1 MKFRA
6 CGKSGFWQSVPL
18 LTRPPLDETIVIN
31 PNEKIEP
38 VNVAEEV
45 SRSFL
50 DYSMSVIISRAL
62 PDARDGL
69 KPSQRRILYA
79 MHDLSLFPG
88 RQHRKCAKICG
99 DTSGN
104 YHPHGEAVIY
114 PTLVHMAQP
123 WAMRERLV
131 DGQGNFGSIE
141 GDPPAAMRYTEA
153 RMTHL
158 GAALMTD
165 MEKDTVDFVPNY
177 DETRTEPTVFPAAFP
192 NLLVNG
198 GTGIAV
204 GMATNIPPHNLAEVV
219 DGICAQIDNSD
230 ITLDE
235 LMKHVKGAD
244 FPTGCVICGVGGIRQ
259 YFETGRGSMKV
270 RGKAGIEELKGG
282 REQIVIT
289 EIPYGV
295 NRATLVER
303 IAQLVNEKV
312 LTDISYV
319 GDQSDENTRV
329 VIELKRDA
337 NPKVTIANLYKH
349 TTLETSFAVIML
361 AIDHGRPKLLPL
373 KEANAAYIEHRR
385 EVVLRRT
392 RFELRKAEERAET
405 LEGYLIALANLDEF
419 LRIIRGS
426 ANRDEARVKLLAFE
440 FTKRQV
446 EQLGILIR
454 NPARLTDGRYAFSE
468 QQADEILNLRLYQLT
483 GLEREKI
490 DKEYKELIETINDL
504 RDILGKEQRVFTI
517 IKKELREI
525 RDKYGSPRLT
535 QIVPDAAEINV
546 EDLIANEGCIISIT
560 HGGFIK
566 RTAVSAF
573 RAQRRGGK
581 GVIGMATREG
591 ATEEEEGDFVE
602 HLFTATTHDYL
613 MFFTATGRA
622 YVEKVYE
629 IPEMG
634 RAAKGRSIANIL
646 ELKPDEKI
654 AATIRVQS
662 KKSGTGTNA
671 VDQTWD
677 ENLHIVFATQSG
689 IVKKSNL
696 SDYANVRRGGI
707 IAIQIEDGDRL
718 IDAKLTNGSNEIV
731 LITKDGMSLRF
742 HEEQLRDQGRNT
754 VGVWG
759 IRPEKGDHVVANA
772 IVDPNAMLLVA
783 GENGIGKR
791 TPFDDY
797 RRQSRGGKGIITMR
811 TGEKTGGVVGA
822 LTVREADEIMLITN
836 KGQMVR
842 TRVKEIRETGRNTMG
857 VKLMDLRN
865 GEKLQA
871 IAPVVSQTAEAEVEQ
886 AAPLP
891 AE

>member
-1 MKFRA
+1 M
-6 CGKSGFWQSVPL
+6 L
-18 LTRPPLDETIVIN
+18 N

-38 VNVAEEV
+38 INVAEEV

-123 WAMRERLV
+123 WAMREPLV
-131 DGQGNFGSIE
+131 DGQGNFGSVE

-165 MEKDTVDFVPNY
+165 MDKDTVDFVPNY

-204 GMATNIPPHNLAEVV
+204 GMATNIPPHNLSEVI
-219 DGICAQIDNSD
+219 DGICAQIDD
-230 ITLDE
+230 PEIELDD
-235 LMKHVKGAD
+235 LMKHVKGPD
-244 FPTGCVICGVGGIRQ
+244 FPTGCVICGVSGIKQ
-259 YFETGRGSMKV
+259 YLETGRGSMKV

-289 EIPYGV
+289 EIPYNV

-303 IAQLVNEKV
+303 IASLVNEKV
-312 LTDISYV
+312 LTEISAV
-319 GDQSDENTRV
+319 RDESDENTRV
-329 VIELKRDA
+329 VIELKRDG
-337 NPKVTIANLYKH
+337 NPKVVINNLYKH
-349 TTLETSFAVIML
+349 TAMESSFAVIML
-361 AIDHGRPKLLPL
+361 AIDRGRPKLLSL
-373 KEANAAYIEHRR
+373 KEANACYIEHRR

-426 ANRDEARVKLLAFE
+426 ASRDEARVKLLAFE

-446 EQLGILIR
+446 EQVGILIR
-454 NPARLTDGRYAFSE
+454 SEARLTNGRYAFSE
-468 QQADEILNLRLYQLT
+468 HQADEILNLRLYQLT

-490 DKEYKELIETINDL
+490 EKEYKELLESIKDL
-504 RDILGKEQRVFTI
+504 RDILAKEQRVLTI

-525 RDKYGSPRLT
+525 RDKYGAPRLT
-535 QIVPDAAEINV
+535 GLAPDQAEINM

-581 GVIGMATREG
+581 GVIGMQTREG

-602 HLFTATTHDYL
+602 HLFAATTHDYL

-662 KKSGTGTNA
+662 KKSGTGPNA

-677 ENLHIVFATQSG
+677 ENLHVVFATQSG

-718 IDAKLTNGSNEIV
+718 IDAKLTNGNNEVV
-731 LITKDGMSLRF
+731 LITKKGMSLRF

-759 IRPEKGDHVVANA
+759 IRPEENDHVVASA
-772 IVDPNAMLLVA
+772 IVDPDAMLLVA

-791 TPFDDY
+791 TAFDEY
-797 RRQSRGGKGIITMR
+797 RRQSRGGKGIITMKA
-811 TGEKTGGVVGA
+811 GEKTGDVVGA
-822 LTVREADEIMLITN
+822 LSIRETDEIMLITN

-842 TRVKEIRETGRNTMG
+842 TRVREIRETGRNTMG

-871 IAPVVSQTAEAEVEQ
+871 IAPVVSQAEEEEAQSAEATT
-886 AAPLP
+886 AKS
-891 AE
+891 